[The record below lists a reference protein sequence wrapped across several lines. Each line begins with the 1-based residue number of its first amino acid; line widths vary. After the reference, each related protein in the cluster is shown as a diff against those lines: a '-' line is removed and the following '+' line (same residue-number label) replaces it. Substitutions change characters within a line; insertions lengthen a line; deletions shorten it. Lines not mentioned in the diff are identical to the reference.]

1 MERRPEIFVSRTTRV
16 AISLII
22 MAALAAMAPKIAD
35 VVAAIVWLFLFF
47 GGIVND
53 VSSGPP
59 WANWLLYLPTVVGYV
74 AIGVCCVVWIRSAP
88 SEQGR

>member
-1 MERRPEIFVSRTTRV
+1 VERGPEIFVSRTTRV
-16 AISLII
+16 VISLIV
-22 MAALAAMAPKIAD
+22 MAALTAMVPKIAD
-35 VVAAIVWLFLFF
+35 VVAAIVWIFLFF
-47 GGIVND
+47 GHIVSD

-59 WANWLLYLPTVVGYV
+59 WVNWLLYLPTVAGYV